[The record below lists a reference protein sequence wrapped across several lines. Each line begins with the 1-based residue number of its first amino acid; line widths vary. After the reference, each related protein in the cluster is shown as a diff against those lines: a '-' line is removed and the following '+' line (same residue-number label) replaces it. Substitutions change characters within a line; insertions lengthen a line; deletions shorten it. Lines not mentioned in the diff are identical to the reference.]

1 MKVLAVSS
9 SPRLHGN
16 SDLLCDQFLKGATE
30 AGHSVKKIRLAEK
43 SISPC
48 AACDGCQSDAVCVKR
63 DDMADILED
72 VISADV
78 IILATPVYFY
88 SMSAQ
93 MKIFIDR
100 CFARF
105 REIKGKDFY
114 LIVTSAAPQ
123 HEAAEETIAG
133 LRGFLRC
140 LPEAREKEII
150 YGSGAWDR
158 GDILRHPAYEKA
170 FELGKNLSE

>member
-1 MKVLAVSS
+1 MKVLAISS

-16 SDLLCDQFLKGATE
+16 SDLLCDQFLKGAAE
-30 AGHSVKKIRLAEK
+30 AGHSVEKIRLSEK

-48 AACDGCQSDAVCVKR
+48 AACNGCQSDAVCAKK
-63 DDMADILED
+63 DDMADILND
-72 VISADV
+72 VINADV
-78 IILATPVYFY
+78 IVLATPVYFY

-105 REIKGKDFY
+105 REITGKDVYF
-114 LIVTSAAPQ
+114 IVTSAAPQ

-140 LPEAREKEII
+140 LPEAQEKDII
-150 YGSGAWDR
+150 YGSGAWDK

-170 FELGKNLSE
+170 FELGKAL